1 MNKNRKTRLARVL
14 SSHKMDKTIIVE
26 VETRRPHPRFKR
38 IVTYRKKFKVH
49 DEANACNVGD
59 LVRIIETRPL
69 SKEKRWRVMEI
80 VAKAE
85 QIEVK
90 PQDIE

>member
-1 MNKNRKTRLARVL
+1 MEKKQKTRLARVL
-14 SSHKMDKTIIVE
+14 SNKMDKTVLVE
-26 VETRRPHPRFKR
+26 VETRRRHPRFKR
-38 IVTYRKKFKVH
+38 VVSYRAEFKVH
-49 DEANACNVGD
+49 DENNACGVGD

-69 SKEKRWRVMEI
+69 SKEKRWRVAEI

-90 PQDIE
+90 PAEIE